1 MADITPESKTVNRA
15 DLLLLLEDG
24 PHGANQLATWL
35 KQPSARVLWELKR
48 MAREGLVRRVGADKR
63 WVLAGAPDVPVVPP
77 AEPSDDVDLL
87 VDDRLEDA
95 SAPDADEIDELLE
108 APPRR
113 AVRPKLRKDA
123 TPAPS
128 SREPGWWVKHA
139 APTDSAREGFIDEAR
154 HQFETRI
161 SRTQMGG
168 FS

>member
-1 MADITPESKTVNRA
+1 MAPEIRPESKTVNRA
-15 DLLLLLEDG
+15 DLMILLEDG

-48 MAREGLVRRVGADKR
+48 MAREGLVQRVGADKR
-63 WVLAGAPDVPVVPP
+63 WALASATVPAPP
-77 AEPSDDVDLL
+77 AVKSDAI
-87 VDDRLEDA
+87 LEA
-95 SAPDADEIDELLE
+95 LADEEELLD

-113 AVRPKLRKDA
+113 AGRPKLRKDE

-139 APTDSAREGFIDEAR
+139 APTDSAREAFIAESR
-154 HQFETRI
+154 HQFDTRF
-161 SRTQMGG
+161 SREHTPKKLFPNQMGG